1 MIRSFFWIGPIGI
14 LLVVLSFAL
23 LWGEFGSSR
32 HDFTGRC
39 NFCHLTIP
47 TEDNPGKFTRDIDYL
62 CQECH
67 TVSLQNSH
75 PIEMVPSMVVP
86 ELFPLDWAGRL
97 TCSSCHDPHAEN
109 VDENPEMLRTLAR
122 GKSFCDMC
130 HRDFL
135 PIDGR
140 HVGVGLA
147 HSKSGVFEEN
157 SLYSQVLDSISL
169 QCLNCHDGVIA
180 SDTSY
185 HATGDVLTY
194 NQRSL
199 SHPIG
204 MDYAEAASRDPE
216 LNPVELLAPAI
227 MLPDGKV
234 GCISCHN
241 PYSKERMMTVV
252 SNYGSALC
260 LECHKK

>member
-1 MIRSFFWIGPIGI
+1 MMRWVWIGSTGL
-14 LLVVLSFAL
+14 LLVTLTFAL
-23 LWGEFGSSR
+23 LWGEFGNSR

-39 NFCHLTIP
+39 DFCHLTEP
-47 TEDNPGKFTRDIDYL
+47 TEGNPGKFTRDIDYL

-75 PIEMVPSMVVP
+75 PIEMVPSMEIP
-86 ELFPLDWAGRL
+86 EIFPLDWAGRI
-97 TCSSCHDPHAEN
+97 TCSTCHDPHAEN
-109 VDENPEMLRTLAR
+109 IDDNPEMLRTLAR

-169 QCLNCHDGVIA
+169 QCLTCHDGVIA

-185 HATGDVLTY
+185 HASGDPLTY

-204 MDYAEAASRDPE
+204 MDYAEAARHDPE
-216 LNPVELLAPAI
+216 LNPVEALAPEI